1 MRRTQPV
8 SDLPANVLKLLTLF
22 EVVLKQRDGNKTKN
36 GRKRGWHTKRHMHLM
51 AVVISVVKKYQDE
64 WCKLK
69 QCKESKKL
77 MVERARFAK
86 QQEIEQLRK
95 TPEYQLKI
103 LREREKRLASKQ
115 KRLTTLLKKV
125 RRRIKIWDAKAR
137 VNVEI
142 ASKNEAVEG

>member
-1 MRRTQPV
+1 
-8 SDLPANVLKLLTLF
+8 
-22 EVVLKQRDGNKTKN
+22 
-36 GRKRGWHTKRHMHLM
+36 
-51 AVVISVVKKYQDE
+51 
-64 WCKLK
+64 
-69 QCKESKKL
+69 